1 MHIVLRYKQI
11 KATLVS
17 VITVIFPVCL
27 FVVIFPLLVRAA
39 DRTPILVTSEGIART
54 AGVACCRGVGHKDAL
69 PVVSSF
75 PNCIAPV
82 VSIYFPQVFH

>member
-54 AGVACCRGVGHKDAL
+54 AGIACCCGIGHIINSAAMGRTK
-69 PVVSSF
+69 P
-75 PNCIAPV
+75 IT
-82 VSIYFPQVFH
+82 I